1 MSAPAKL
8 PPRGLP
14 ECLPE
19 GEQLLWQGAPNWR
32 AFARQAL
39 HARGIAFYFGIMLA
53 WRVVSDWSDGAAIA
67 QIAIAG
73 MRFLAFAA
81 LAMGVIYLIAWLT
94 ERTTVYSLTNRRIV
108 MRIGIALPVTFNIPF
123 SAIEAVRMS
132 ERKDG
137 TGDLPLALAG
147 QQRIAYL
154 HLVPHARP
162 WRLSRPEPMLRAIP
176 DVRAIGEL
184 VATAMSGATAG
195 VSSDSEIASGAR
207 RSARVPHSLSLVPAI
222 EENPA

>member
-1 MSAPAKL
+1 MSESVKL

-14 ECLPE
+14 EFLPE
-19 GEQLLWQGAPNWR
+19 GEVLLWQGAPDWR

-39 HARGIAFYFGIMLA
+39 HTRSIAFYFAIMLA
-53 WRVVSDWSDGAAIA
+53 WRIVSDWSDDVPLAD
-67 QIAIAG
+67 IAIAG

-81 LAMGVIYLIAWLT
+81 AALGVIYLIAWLT

-137 TGDLPLALAG
+137 SGDLPLVLTG

-176 DVRAIGEL
+176 DVRTVGTIVAGAMANAAAGMSVEL
-184 VATAMSGATAG
+184 HSAP
-195 VSSDSEIASGAR
+195 GAR
-207 RSARVPHSLSLVPAI
+207 PTARAPRSLSLGGAI